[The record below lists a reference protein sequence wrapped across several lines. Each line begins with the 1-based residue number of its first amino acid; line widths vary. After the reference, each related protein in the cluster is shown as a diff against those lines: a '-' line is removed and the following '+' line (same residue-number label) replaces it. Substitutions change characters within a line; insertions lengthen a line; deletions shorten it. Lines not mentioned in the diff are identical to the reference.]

1 MDYNLLLSS
10 IETVLGRSQKKARNN
25 YAFHCPFCNHRKMK
39 LEVQM
44 VTNDKG
50 ENPWECWVC
59 HTRGRTIYSLL
70 KQLRVP
76 LDQAQ
81 PILSLIKK
89 GEKNFYQVEEVV
101 TLPKEFKPLWE
112 ATSQNVIANKIK
124 KYLSRR
130 GISDLEIKR
139 YNIGYCTSG
148 EYSGRIII
156 PSYDENNKLNFFT
169 GRSYE
174 DAYHK
179 YKNPTASRDVIFFE
193 NTINWDFPLVLVEG
207 PFDAMAV
214 KRNAIP
220 ILGQSISKSLLKK
233 IVSNKVKEIYVA
245 LDKDAMRQALSY
257 CEKFLDMGKKVF
269 MVDMEDKDP
278 SEMGFLKVIEK
289 INQAQE
295 LTVSDLIKYKLAL

>member
-10 IETVLGRSQKKARNN
+10 VETVLGRSQKKARNN

-101 TLPKEFKPLWE
+101 ALPKEFKPLWE

-179 YKNPTASRDVIFFE
+179 YKNPAASRDIIFFE